1 MPRVYDGIRTV
12 YPMRAVL
19 DDHARHETA
28 LGGGTAFPGVRRRRA
43 PKFKKNQVVFQL
55 QKQAIIA
62 AAEERRALAENER
75 AARDSIELENRKKN
89 AAVEDE
95 KAERRFF
102 FRRFGARRR
111 RTPRGLRRS
120 ECSRWWA
127 WSSRGSLTAYPFRIP
142 P

>member
-1 MPRVYDGIRTV
+1 MPRGYDGIRTV

-102 FRRFGARRR
+102 STFRS
-111 RTPRGLRRS
+111 TP
-120 ECSRWWA
+120 
-127 WSSRGSLTAYPFRIP
+127 TAYARGACAAPNAADGGHGRRGRL
-142 P
+142 